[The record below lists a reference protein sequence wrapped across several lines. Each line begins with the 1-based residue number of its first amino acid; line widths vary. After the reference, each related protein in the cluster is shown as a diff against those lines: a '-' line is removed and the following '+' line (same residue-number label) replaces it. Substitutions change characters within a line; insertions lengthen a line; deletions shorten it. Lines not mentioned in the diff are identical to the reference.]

1 MIGLFRREST
11 TSGSVA
17 GSDPCLAIQLAS
29 DLAAV
34 STTPARTRAG
44 DRRSVSICAVAPIA
58 EKSETGIDP
67 LGALIE
73 LEFPGQ
79 LSNKTES
86 HPSRR
91 RGSLFDFNG

>member
-17 GSDPCLAIQLAS
+17 GSDPCLAIQLAT

-34 STTPARTRAG
+34 TSTPGRQRAG
-44 DRRSVSICAVAPIA
+44 DRRSVSICAVQPIA
-58 EKSETGIDP
+58 ESSEIATDP

-73 LEFPGQ
+73 LEFTGQ
-79 LSNKTES
+79 IPDKVDTL
-86 HPSRR
+86 RAAR
-91 RGSLFDFNG
+91 RGSLFDLDG